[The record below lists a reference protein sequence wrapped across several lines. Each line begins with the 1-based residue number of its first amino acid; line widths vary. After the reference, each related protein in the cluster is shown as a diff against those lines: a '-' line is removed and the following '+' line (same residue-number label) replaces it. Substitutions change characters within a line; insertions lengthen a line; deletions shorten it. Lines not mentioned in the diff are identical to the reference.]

1 MADMTKQPIV
11 RDMTLD
17 DVDGVVEVHRHC
29 FPASVSI
36 FSVLSRSI
44 VKRYYEL
51 FVKEPESLAAV
62 LLEPGTERVG
72 GFAAGT
78 LKPGIQ
84 KRFAVRYCL
93 PLCWGVLLGCL
104 TSAAVRKMVFARV
117 RDIPKMFT
125 EKKGNKF
132 AEAEGSPPDG
142 PIGFFM
148 PIAIHPDFRGGGNAV
163 KLAEYLTN
171 KFFERGVAR
180 VRGGGITIDNIA
192 SRRLFEQK
200 LGWNSKVISNKW
212 VAVWIDRPDE
222 TLLSSSKDGNDMP

>member
-1 MADMTKQPIV
+1 MKEMAQQPRV
-11 RDMTLD
+11 RDMTLE

-36 FSVLSRSI
+36 FSVLNRSI
-44 VKRYYEL
+44 VKRYYAL
-51 FVKEPESLAAV
+51 FVKEPESLGSV
-62 LLEPGTERVG
+62 LAEPGSERIV
-72 GFAAGT
+72 GFAVGT

-84 KRFAVRYCL
+84 RRFAVRYCI
-93 PLCWGVLLGCL
+93 PLCWSVLLGCL
-104 TSAAVRKMVFARV
+104 MSAAVRKVVFAHV

-132 AEAEGSPPDG
+132 AEAEGSPPNG

-163 KLAEYLTN
+163 KLADYLTN
-171 KFFERGVAR
+171 QFFERGVAR
-180 VRGGGITIDNIA
+180 VRGGIITIENTA
-192 SRRLFEQK
+192 SRRLFEQR

-212 VAVWIDRPDE
+212 IAVWIDRADE
-222 TLLSSSKDGNDMP
+222 TSLSSSKDDHDMP